1 MFLITGLATIGV
13 GVFPEDSRPMH
24 GFVTP
29 IALIF
34 GALSAILSYKLQE
47 KPAAYFCLILGVI
60 SLVSGVWF
68 IPYLGLS
75 VDSKALFMGF
85 FKGTL
90 ERIVIYTN
98 LLWVLILGSQLP
110 RPEKKAPRHALSQTV
125 L

>member
-1 MFLITGLATIGV
+1 MAGLTERIYGHFKEQRVVHFATVEGRQPRV
-13 GVFPEDSRPMH
+13 RPM
-24 GFVTP
+24 T
-29 IALIF
+29 LIH
-34 GALSAILSYKLQE
+34 ARA
-47 KPAAYFCLILGVI
+47 
-60 SLVSGVWF
+60 
-68 IPYLGLS
+68 
-75 VDSKALFMGF
+75 FMGL